1 MPVTPHELLGRLGAT
16 LRNDIGPA
24 VGDPFARTQAFM
36 ASVILAKLAG
46 QLATATA
53 DAQAAVDDHRTVVAS
68 LDGLLQHDC
77 PADLAGA
84 AAAFAGDGGDASW
97 SRLVVAL
104 YAARDE
110 LGVARFD
117 ELLQIVRGA
126 LRARL
131 DRALA
136 YSS

>member
-1 MPVTPHELLGRLGAT
+1 MPVPPHELLGRLGAT
-16 LRNDIGPA
+16 LRHEIGPA

-46 QLATATA
+46 QLATAAT
-53 DAQAAVDDHRTVVAS
+53 DAQAAADDHRVVAES
-68 LDGLLQHDC
+68 VAGMLQRDC
-77 PADLAGA
+77 PAALADS

-97 SRLVVAL
+97 NRLVGAL

-110 LGVARFD
+110 LGVLRFD
-117 ELLQIVRGA
+117 QLLHVVRGA